1 MKSDYRVREF
11 AELAG
16 VTVRALHHYGRVGL
30 LAPRRTGSGYRIYTD
45 RDLERLEQIVALK
58 FLGFSLKEIRALL
71 RQDAPSLA
79 EVLRAQRGALEEKRR
94 RLDLAIEAIGAAE
107 RSIAPGRPAA
117 AAVLKRIIE
126 VMEMEKNDWKK
137 YYTDAA
143 WAKLAAK
150 RDVRAPQAQQ
160 AQEAATRAWADL
172 FHDVEA
178 SLDRDPGSP
187 EAQALLGRWQE
198 LIESFTGGDS
208 EVRAGIGKAWADRE
222 NWSPAAREQTK
233 RFGDRRVWEFIEK
246 AGAARR
252 ST

>member
-1 MKSDYRVREF
+1 MSDYRVREF

-30 LAPRRTGSGYRIYTD
+30 LAPRRTASGYRIYTD

-58 FLGFSLKEIRALL
+58 FLGFSLKEIRALFQ
-71 RQDAPSLA
+71 QDGRSVA

-94 RLDLAIEAIGAAE
+94 RLDVAIEAIGAAE

-117 AAVLKRIIE
+117 AGVLKRIIE

-143 WAKLAAK
+143 WEKLAAK
-150 RDVRAPQAQQ
+150 RDARAPEMREAQG
-160 AQEAATRAWADL
+160 AATRAWADL
-172 FHDVEA
+172 FRDVEA
-178 SLDRDPGSP
+178 SLDRDPAGS

-198 LIESFTGGDS
+198 LIQSFTGGDP
-208 EVRAGIGKAWADRE
+208 EIRAGIGKAWADRE
-222 NWSPAAREQTK
+222 NWSPAVQEQTS
-233 RFGDRRVWEFIEK
+233 RFGDPRVWEFIEK
-246 AGAARR
+246 ASAARR
-252 ST
+252 TT

>member
-30 LAPRRTGSGYRIYTD
+30 LAPRRTGSGYRIYAD

-71 RQDAPSLA
+71 ERHPRSLG
-79 EVLRAQRGALEEKRR
+79 EVLRAQRRALQEKRR
-94 RLDLAIEAIGAAE
+94 RLDLAIDAIGAAE
-107 RSIAPGRPAA
+107 RSITPGRPATTG
-117 AAVLKRIIE
+117 VLKRIIE
-126 VMEMEKNDWKK
+126 VMEMEKNDLKK

-143 WAKLAAK
+143 WAKLAEK
-150 RDVRAPQAQQ
+150 RDAWTPQMQRG
-160 AQEAATRAWADL
+160 QEAATRAWTDL
-172 FHDVEA
+172 FRDVEA

-187 EAQALLGRWQE
+187 EAQALLRRWQE
-198 LIESFTGGDS
+198 LIESFTGGDP
-208 EVRAGIGKAWADRE
+208 EIRAGVGKAWADRE
-222 NWSPAAREQTK
+222 NWSPGLQEQTK

-252 ST
+252 TT